1 MSQLLFP
8 TPPVVAATVRGR
20 AERIPIRRIFCVGR
34 NYEAHAKEMG
44 VAVDREAPFYFTKAA
59 EHSVPSGATVP
70 YPPGTSNYHYE
81 LELVAVIGVPAFRVS
96 AHAALDCVFGYACG
110 LDMTRRDLQSAAR
123 EQRRPWDLG
132 KDVEQ
137 SAVLSEIVSASDVG
151 HPSAGRIELRVNGD
165 VRQSADISQLIH
177 KVPEVIAHLSTF
189 YHLNPG
195 DLIYTGTPEGVGPVN
210 SGDLL
215 EGVIDGVGTITLTI
229 GPAE

>member
-8 TPPVVAATVRGR
+8 TPSVVAAPVRGR
-20 AERIPIRRIFCVGR
+20 SERIPIRRIFCVGR

-44 VAVDREAPFYFTKAA
+44 VAVDREAPFYFTKST
-59 EHSVPSGATVP
+59 EHYVPSGSTVP

-81 LELVAVIGVPAFRVS
+81 LELVVVLGAAAFRVS
-96 AHAALDCVFGYACG
+96 ADQAKNAVFGYACG
-110 LDMTRRDLQSAAR
+110 LDMTRRDLQFAAR

-137 SAVLSEIVSASDVG
+137 SAVLSEIVSASDIG
-151 HPSAGRIELRVNGD
+151 HPSAGRIELRVNGE
-165 VRQSADISQLIH
+165 VKQSADISQLIH

-210 SGDLL
+210 SGDRL

>member
-1 MSQLLFP
+1 
-8 TPPVVAATVRGR
+8 
-20 AERIPIRRIFCVGR
+20 
-34 NYEAHAKEMG
+34 
-44 VAVDREAPFYFTKAA
+44 
-59 EHSVPSGATVP
+59 VPSGSTVP

-81 LELVAVIGVPAFRVS
+81 LELVVVLGAAAFRVS
-96 AHAALDCVFGYACG
+96 TDQAKNAVFGYACG
-110 LDMTRRDLQSAAR
+110 LDMTRRDLQFAAR

-137 SAVLSEIVSASDVG
+137 SAVLSEIVPASDTG
-151 HPSAGRIELRVNGD
+151 HPSAGRIELRVNGE
-165 VRQSADISQLIH
+165 VKQSADISQLIH

-210 SGDLL
+210 SGDRL